1 MKKII
6 IALLV
11 ASAWQA
17 NAQDIAARA
26 VIKIEPLPVLDGRTQ
41 GNMYIIDGEGSF
53 QPVTVP
59 KETIKL
65 REPGRYVFTSA
76 EIERMPTMNVN
87 DILSTVPGVYQ
98 ARRGDAVHIYGG
110 KASGNAY
117 YIDGIRQ

>member
-11 ASAWQA
+11 TSAWQA
-17 NAQDIAARA
+17 NAQDIAARS
-26 VIKIEPLPVLDGRTQ
+26 VVKIEPLPVMDGHST
-41 GNMYIIDGEGSF
+41 GNMYIIDDEVNF
-53 QPVTVP
+53 QPPLP

-65 REPGRYVFTSA
+65 REPGRYVFNAT

-87 DILSTVPGVYQ
+87 DILSTVPGTYQ
-98 ARRGDAVHIYGG
+98 RRRGDALHMFGG
-110 KASGNAY
+110 KSDGNAY